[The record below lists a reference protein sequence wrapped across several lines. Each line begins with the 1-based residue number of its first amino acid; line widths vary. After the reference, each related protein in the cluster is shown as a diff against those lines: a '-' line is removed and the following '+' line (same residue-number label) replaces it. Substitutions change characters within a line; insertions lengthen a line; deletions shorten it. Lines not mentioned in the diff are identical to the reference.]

1 MFVRVQL
8 PLRVQLLIYNY
19 KIMIKLKPKISILVY
34 LSILAGAFCSSAF
47 HTENTIILIISI
59 IIAAITGIYWA
70 ILEKQSKN

>member
-1 MFVRVQL
+1 MFMRVQL

-19 KIMIKLKPKISILVY
+19 EIMIKLKPKISILVY

-47 HTENTIILIISI
+47 NTENTIILIISI